1 MSEPVSGGG
10 GQRGEFVD
18 NSREIISETMGEMWW
33 TFLMRGILA
42 AILGIV
48 ALFWPTES
56 ISILLRIAGI
66 FLIVDGAVALFGF
79 RKRAGSQ
86 AETISGAISALLG
99 LLLLILPTS
108 SARFVFIVVGI
119 WALVRGLVYL
129 VAWWQSPK
137 TDPSRDSAR
146 NAGIV
151 AIVAGLV
158 LIFWPGTGLV
168 AIGWVI
174 AIAAFVIA
182 AVMFFL
188 ASRFR
193 RVRDRMDMK
202 TIN

>member
-1 MSEPVSGGG
+1 MTDPVSGGG
-10 GQRGEFVD
+10 RRGEFVD
-18 NSREIISETMGEMWW
+18 NSREVISETMGELWW
-33 TFLMRGILA
+33 TFLMRGVLA
-42 AILGIV
+42 AILGVI

-66 FLIVDGAVALFGF
+66 FLIIDGAVALFGF
-79 RKRAGSQ
+79 RKKAGSQ
-86 AETISGAISALLG
+86 AETVSGVVSALLG
-99 LLLLILPTS
+99 VLLLILPTT
-108 SARFVFIVVGI
+108 SARFVFIVIGV

-129 VAWWQSPK
+129 VAWWQSPGS
-137 TDPSRDSAR
+137 DPSRNGAR

-151 AIVAGLV
+151 AVLAGLV

-188 ASRFR
+188 ASRFK
-193 RVRDRMDMK
+193 RVRDRVGMK
-202 TIN
+202 TVN